1 MVRYIIK
8 RLFIGVVTIWAL
20 ITITFFLIRIMP
32 GSPFEADNL
41 SQSAI
46 EQLESTYG
54 LDEPMWKQ
62 YILYMENLMH
72 GDLGIS
78 YKKNVSVNTLIA
90 RGFPY
95 TLSIGL
101 LSIAVSAFIGIL
113 MGIWMA
119 TSKRL
124 AVKNTLLGIASGY
137 AQIPDNKSFSNV
149 NGAELLMT
157 PSKAIVSADQEK
169 QTCVYLD
176 TDGNALI
183 TGKKICLHAE
193 KNLIVGDPAEEDGQA
208 SRQMVLEAEEL
219 TVQVGGNGSQINLTD
234 EARIIAAF
242 VKMDA
247 SDRSPAANP
256 SLEELRSSVTAND
269 ETNRKN
275 INEDVSNEL
284 VEKFEEGRTS
294 ILKGIVKVAATVAT
308 VAVAVALTAA
318 TGGAA
323 AVIIATVVLGA
334 ATAAYA
340 VADVGEGIDNYKN
353 AQSGDLSQG
362 HNFMR
367 DDVFG
372 GNELLYEL
380 VRAGTE
386 IAFGVVSG
394 CAIGSAFNKLMT
406 AEKFIHLAKEAK
418 CLKAVM
424 QIGGN
429 VLDGIFDDL
438 ARTGEIT

>member
-124 AVKNTLLGIASGY
+124 AVKNTLLGIATLGVS
-137 AQIPDNKSFSNV
+137 IPGFV
-149 NGAELLMT
+149 TAILLMMIFGVWWPVLPIVGLGSPANYILPVAAQSFGQIASIARLT
-157 PSKAIVSADQEK
+157 KSTYSEAIQMDYVTMARAKGLSNLYITARHVLK
-169 QTCVYLD
+169 
-176 TDGNALI
+176 NALI
-183 TGKKICLHAE
+183 PVVTYSGPAIAFLITG
-193 KNLIVGDPAEEDGQA
+193 
-208 SRQMVLEAEEL
+208 S
-219 TVQVGGNGSQINLTD
+219 
-234 EARIIAAF
+234 F
-242 VKMDA
+242 VVESIFSIPGIGREFTNA
-247 SDRSPAANP
+247 I
-256 SLEELRSSVTAND
+256 
-269 ETNRKN
+269 TNR
-275 INEDVSNEL
+275 DY
-284 VEKFEEGRTS
+284 
-294 ILKGIVKVAATVAT
+294 
-308 VAVAVALTAA
+308 
-318 TGGAA
+318 
-323 AVIIATVVLGA
+323 TVVLGFSVFIGVIITVA
-334 ATAAYA
+334 NLA
-340 VADVGEGIDNYKN
+340 VDIICSLIDP
-353 AQSGDLSQG
+353 
-362 HNFMR
+362 R
-367 DDVFG
+367 
-372 GNELLYEL
+372 
-380 VRAGTE
+380 
-386 IAFGVVSG
+386 I
-394 CAIGSAFNKLMT
+394 KLT
-406 AEKFIHLAKEAK
+406 
-418 CLKAVM
+418 
-424 QIGGN
+424 N
-429 VLDGIFDDL
+429 
-438 ARTGEIT
+438 

>member
-124 AVKNTLLGIASGY
+124 AVKNTLLGIATRGVS
-137 AQIPDNKSFSNV
+137 IPGFV
-149 NGAELLMT
+149 TAILLMMIFGVWWPVLPIVGLGSPANYILPVAAQSFGQIASIARLT
-157 PSKAIVSADQEK
+157 KSTYSEAIQMDYVTMARAKGLSNLYITARHVLK
-169 QTCVYLD
+169 
-176 TDGNALI
+176 NALI
-183 TGKKICLHAE
+183 PVVTYFGPAIAFLITG
-193 KNLIVGDPAEEDGQA
+193 
-208 SRQMVLEAEEL
+208 S
-219 TVQVGGNGSQINLTD
+219 
-234 EARIIAAF
+234 F
-242 VKMDA
+242 VVESIFSIPGIGREFTNA
-247 SDRSPAANP
+247 I
-256 SLEELRSSVTAND
+256 
-269 ETNRKN
+269 TNR
-275 INEDVSNEL
+275 DY
-284 VEKFEEGRTS
+284 
-294 ILKGIVKVAATVAT
+294 
-308 VAVAVALTAA
+308 
-318 TGGAA
+318 
-323 AVIIATVVLGA
+323 TVVLGFSVFIGVIITVA
-334 ATAAYA
+334 NLA
-340 VADVGEGIDNYKN
+340 VDIICSLIDP
-353 AQSGDLSQG
+353 
-362 HNFMR
+362 R
-367 DDVFG
+367 
-372 GNELLYEL
+372 
-380 VRAGTE
+380 
-386 IAFGVVSG
+386 I
-394 CAIGSAFNKLMT
+394 KLT
-406 AEKFIHLAKEAK
+406 
-418 CLKAVM
+418 
-424 QIGGN
+424 N
-429 VLDGIFDDL
+429 
-438 ARTGEIT
+438 

>member
-124 AVKNTLLGIASGY
+124 AVKNTLLGIATLGVS
-137 AQIPDNKSFSNV
+137 IPGFV
-149 NGAELLMT
+149 TAILLMMIFGVWWPVLPIVGLGSPANYILPVAAQSFGQIASIARLT
-157 PSKAIVSADQEK
+157 KSTYSEAIQMDYVTMARAKGLSNLYITARHVFK
-169 QTCVYLD
+169 
-176 TDGNALI
+176 NALI
-183 TGKKICLHAE
+183 PVVTYFGPVIAFLITG
-193 KNLIVGDPAEEDGQA
+193 
-208 SRQMVLEAEEL
+208 S
-219 TVQVGGNGSQINLTD
+219 
-234 EARIIAAF
+234 F
-242 VKMDA
+242 VVESIFSIPGIGREFTNA
-247 SDRSPAANP
+247 I
-256 SLEELRSSVTAND
+256 
-269 ETNRKN
+269 TNR
-275 INEDVSNEL
+275 DY
-284 VEKFEEGRTS
+284 
-294 ILKGIVKVAATVAT
+294 
-308 VAVAVALTAA
+308 
-318 TGGAA
+318 
-323 AVIIATVVLGA
+323 TVVLGFSVFIGVIITVA
-334 ATAAYA
+334 NLA
-340 VADVGEGIDNYKN
+340 VDIICSLIDP
-353 AQSGDLSQG
+353 
-362 HNFMR
+362 R
-367 DDVFG
+367 
-372 GNELLYEL
+372 
-380 VRAGTE
+380 
-386 IAFGVVSG
+386 I
-394 CAIGSAFNKLMT
+394 KLT
-406 AEKFIHLAKEAK
+406 
-418 CLKAVM
+418 
-424 QIGGN
+424 N
-429 VLDGIFDDL
+429 
-438 ARTGEIT
+438 

>member
-124 AVKNTLLGIASGY
+124 AVKNTLLGIATLGVS
-137 AQIPDNKSFSNV
+137 IPGFV
-149 NGAELLMT
+149 TAILLMMVFGVWWPVLPIVGLGSPANYILPVAAQSFGQIASIARLT
-157 PSKAIVSADQEK
+157 KSTYSEAIQMDYVTMARAKGLSNLYITARHVLK
-169 QTCVYLD
+169 
-176 TDGNALI
+176 NALI
-183 TGKKICLHAE
+183 PVVTYFGPAIAFLITG
-193 KNLIVGDPAEEDGQA
+193 
-208 SRQMVLEAEEL
+208 S
-219 TVQVGGNGSQINLTD
+219 
-234 EARIIAAF
+234 F
-242 VKMDA
+242 VVESIFSIPGIGREFTNA
-247 SDRSPAANP
+247 I
-256 SLEELRSSVTAND
+256 
-269 ETNRKN
+269 TNR
-275 INEDVSNEL
+275 
-284 VEKFEEGRTS
+284 GY
-294 ILKGIVKVAATVAT
+294 
-308 VAVAVALTAA
+308 
-318 TGGAA
+318 
-323 AVIIATVVLGA
+323 TVVLGFSVFIGVIITVA
-334 ATAAYA
+334 NLA
-340 VADVGEGIDNYKN
+340 VDIICSLIDP
-353 AQSGDLSQG
+353 
-362 HNFMR
+362 R
-367 DDVFG
+367 
-372 GNELLYEL
+372 
-380 VRAGTE
+380 
-386 IAFGVVSG
+386 I
-394 CAIGSAFNKLMT
+394 KLT
-406 AEKFIHLAKEAK
+406 
-418 CLKAVM
+418 
-424 QIGGN
+424 N
-429 VLDGIFDDL
+429 
-438 ARTGEIT
+438 

>member
-124 AVKNTLLGIASGY
+124 AVKNTLLGIATLGVS
-137 AQIPDNKSFSNV
+137 IPGFV
-149 NGAELLMT
+149 TAILLMMVFGVWWPVLPIVGLGSQANYILPVAAQSFGQIASIARLT
-157 PSKAIVSADQEK
+157 KSTYSEAIQMDYVTMARAKGLSNMYITVRHVLK
-169 QTCVYLD
+169 
-176 TDGNALI
+176 NALI
-183 TGKKICLHAE
+183 PVVTYFGPAIAFLITG
-193 KNLIVGDPAEEDGQA
+193 
-208 SRQMVLEAEEL
+208 S
-219 TVQVGGNGSQINLTD
+219 
-234 EARIIAAF
+234 F
-242 VKMDA
+242 VVESIFSIPGIGREFTNA
-247 SDRSPAANP
+247 I
-256 SLEELRSSVTAND
+256 
-269 ETNRKN
+269 TNR
-275 INEDVSNEL
+275 DY
-284 VEKFEEGRTS
+284 
-294 ILKGIVKVAATVAT
+294 
-308 VAVAVALTAA
+308 
-318 TGGAA
+318 
-323 AVIIATVVLGA
+323 TVVLGFSVFIGVIITVA
-334 ATAAYA
+334 NLA
-340 VADVGEGIDNYKN
+340 VDIICSLIDP
-353 AQSGDLSQG
+353 
-362 HNFMR
+362 R
-367 DDVFG
+367 
-372 GNELLYEL
+372 
-380 VRAGTE
+380 
-386 IAFGVVSG
+386 I
-394 CAIGSAFNKLMT
+394 KLT
-406 AEKFIHLAKEAK
+406 
-418 CLKAVM
+418 
-424 QIGGN
+424 N
-429 VLDGIFDDL
+429 
-438 ARTGEIT
+438 

>member
-124 AVKNTLLGIASGY
+124 AVKNTLLGIATLGVS
-137 AQIPDNKSFSNV
+137 IPGFVTSI
-149 NGAELLMT
+149 LLMMVFGVWWPVLPIVGLGSPANYILPVAAQSFGQIASIARLT
-157 PSKAIVSADQEK
+157 KSTYSEAIQMDYVTMARAKGLSNLYITARHVLK
-169 QTCVYLD
+169 
-176 TDGNALI
+176 NALI
-183 TGKKICLHAE
+183 PVVTYFGPAIAFLITG
-193 KNLIVGDPAEEDGQA
+193 
-208 SRQMVLEAEEL
+208 S
-219 TVQVGGNGSQINLTD
+219 
-234 EARIIAAF
+234 F
-242 VKMDA
+242 VVESIFSIPGIGREFTNA
-247 SDRSPAANP
+247 I
-256 SLEELRSSVTAND
+256 
-269 ETNRKN
+269 TNR
-275 INEDVSNEL
+275 DY
-284 VEKFEEGRTS
+284 
-294 ILKGIVKVAATVAT
+294 
-308 VAVAVALTAA
+308 
-318 TGGAA
+318 
-323 AVIIATVVLGA
+323 TVVLGFSVFIGVIITVA
-334 ATAAYA
+334 NLA
-340 VADVGEGIDNYKN
+340 VDIICSLIDP
-353 AQSGDLSQG
+353 
-362 HNFMR
+362 R
-367 DDVFG
+367 
-372 GNELLYEL
+372 
-380 VRAGTE
+380 
-386 IAFGVVSG
+386 I
-394 CAIGSAFNKLMT
+394 KLT
-406 AEKFIHLAKEAK
+406 
-418 CLKAVM
+418 
-424 QIGGN
+424 N
-429 VLDGIFDDL
+429 
-438 ARTGEIT
+438 

>member
-124 AVKNTLLGIASGY
+124 AVKNTLLGIATLGVS
-137 AQIPDNKSFSNV
+137 IPGFV
-149 NGAELLMT
+149 TAILLMMVFGVWWPVLPIVGLGSPANYILPVAAQSFGQIASIARLT
-157 PSKAIVSADQEK
+157 KSTYSEAIQMDYVTMARAKGLSNMYITARHVLK
-169 QTCVYLD
+169 
-176 TDGNALI
+176 NALI
-183 TGKKICLHAE
+183 PVVTYFGPAIAFLITG
-193 KNLIVGDPAEEDGQA
+193 
-208 SRQMVLEAEEL
+208 S
-219 TVQVGGNGSQINLTD
+219 
-234 EARIIAAF
+234 F
-242 VKMDA
+242 VVESIFSIPGIGREFTNA
-247 SDRSPAANP
+247 I
-256 SLEELRSSVTAND
+256 
-269 ETNRKN
+269 TNR
-275 INEDVSNEL
+275 DY
-284 VEKFEEGRTS
+284 
-294 ILKGIVKVAATVAT
+294 
-308 VAVAVALTAA
+308 
-318 TGGAA
+318 
-323 AVIIATVVLGA
+323 TVVLGFSVFIGVIITVA
-334 ATAAYA
+334 NLA
-340 VADVGEGIDNYKN
+340 VDIICSLIDP
-353 AQSGDLSQG
+353 
-362 HNFMR
+362 R
-367 DDVFG
+367 
-372 GNELLYEL
+372 
-380 VRAGTE
+380 
-386 IAFGVVSG
+386 I
-394 CAIGSAFNKLMT
+394 KLT
-406 AEKFIHLAKEAK
+406 
-418 CLKAVM
+418 
-424 QIGGN
+424 N
-429 VLDGIFDDL
+429 
-438 ARTGEIT
+438 

>member
-124 AVKNTLLGIASGY
+124 AVKNTLLGIATLGVS
-137 AQIPDNKSFSNV
+137 IPGFV
-149 NGAELLMT
+149 TAILLMMVFGVWWPVLPIIGLGSPANYILPVAAQSFGQIASIARLT
-157 PSKAIVSADQEK
+157 KSTYSEAIQMDYVTMARAKGLSNMYITVRHVLK
-169 QTCVYLD
+169 
-176 TDGNALI
+176 NALI
-183 TGKKICLHAE
+183 PVVTYFGPAIAFLITG
-193 KNLIVGDPAEEDGQA
+193 
-208 SRQMVLEAEEL
+208 S
-219 TVQVGGNGSQINLTD
+219 
-234 EARIIAAF
+234 F
-242 VKMDA
+242 VVESIFSIPGIGREFTNA
-247 SDRSPAANP
+247 I
-256 SLEELRSSVTAND
+256 
-269 ETNRKN
+269 TNR
-275 INEDVSNEL
+275 DY
-284 VEKFEEGRTS
+284 
-294 ILKGIVKVAATVAT
+294 
-308 VAVAVALTAA
+308 
-318 TGGAA
+318 
-323 AVIIATVVLGA
+323 TVVLGFSVFIGVIITVA
-334 ATAAYA
+334 NLA
-340 VADVGEGIDNYKN
+340 VDIICSLIDP
-353 AQSGDLSQG
+353 
-362 HNFMR
+362 R
-367 DDVFG
+367 
-372 GNELLYEL
+372 
-380 VRAGTE
+380 
-386 IAFGVVSG
+386 I
-394 CAIGSAFNKLMT
+394 KLT
-406 AEKFIHLAKEAK
+406 
-418 CLKAVM
+418 
-424 QIGGN
+424 N
-429 VLDGIFDDL
+429 
-438 ARTGEIT
+438 

>member
-124 AVKNTLLGIASGY
+124 AVKNTLLGIATLGVS
-137 AQIPDNKSFSNV
+137 IPGFV
-149 NGAELLMT
+149 TAILLMMIFGVWWPVLPIVGLGSPANYILPVAAQSFGQIASIARLT
-157 PSKAIVSADQEK
+157 KITYSEAIQMDYVTMARAKGLSNLYITARHVLK
-169 QTCVYLD
+169 
-176 TDGNALI
+176 NALI
-183 TGKKICLHAE
+183 PVVTYFGPAIAFLITG
-193 KNLIVGDPAEEDGQA
+193 
-208 SRQMVLEAEEL
+208 S
-219 TVQVGGNGSQINLTD
+219 
-234 EARIIAAF
+234 F
-242 VKMDA
+242 VVESIFSIPGIGREFTNA
-247 SDRSPAANP
+247 I
-256 SLEELRSSVTAND
+256 
-269 ETNRKN
+269 TNR
-275 INEDVSNEL
+275 DY
-284 VEKFEEGRTS
+284 
-294 ILKGIVKVAATVAT
+294 
-308 VAVAVALTAA
+308 
-318 TGGAA
+318 
-323 AVIIATVVLGA
+323 TVVLGFSVFIGVIITVA
-334 ATAAYA
+334 NLA
-340 VADVGEGIDNYKN
+340 VDIICSLIDP
-353 AQSGDLSQG
+353 
-362 HNFMR
+362 R
-367 DDVFG
+367 
-372 GNELLYEL
+372 
-380 VRAGTE
+380 
-386 IAFGVVSG
+386 I
-394 CAIGSAFNKLMT
+394 KLT
-406 AEKFIHLAKEAK
+406 
-418 CLKAVM
+418 
-424 QIGGN
+424 N
-429 VLDGIFDDL
+429 
-438 ARTGEIT
+438 

>member
-124 AVKNTLLGIASGY
+124 AVKNTLLGIATLGVS
-137 AQIPDNKSFSNV
+137 IPGFV
-149 NGAELLMT
+149 TAILLMMVFGVWWPVLPIVGLGSPANYILPVAAQSFGQIASIARLT
-157 PSKAIVSADQEK
+157 KSTYSEAIQMDYVTMARAKGLSNLYITARHVLK
-169 QTCVYLD
+169 HALIPVVTYF
-176 TDGNALI
+176 GPAIAFLI
-183 TGKKICLHAE
+183 TG
-193 KNLIVGDPAEEDGQA
+193 
-208 SRQMVLEAEEL
+208 S
-219 TVQVGGNGSQINLTD
+219 
-234 EARIIAAF
+234 F
-242 VKMDA
+242 VVESIFSIPGIGREFTNA
-247 SDRSPAANP
+247 I
-256 SLEELRSSVTAND
+256 
-269 ETNRKN
+269 TNR
-275 INEDVSNEL
+275 DY
-284 VEKFEEGRTS
+284 
-294 ILKGIVKVAATVAT
+294 
-308 VAVAVALTAA
+308 
-318 TGGAA
+318 
-323 AVIIATVVLGA
+323 TVVLGFSVFIGVIITVA
-334 ATAAYA
+334 NLA
-340 VADVGEGIDNYKN
+340 VDIICSLIDP
-353 AQSGDLSQG
+353 
-362 HNFMR
+362 R
-367 DDVFG
+367 
-372 GNELLYEL
+372 
-380 VRAGTE
+380 
-386 IAFGVVSG
+386 I
-394 CAIGSAFNKLMT
+394 KLT
-406 AEKFIHLAKEAK
+406 
-418 CLKAVM
+418 
-424 QIGGN
+424 N
-429 VLDGIFDDL
+429 
-438 ARTGEIT
+438 

>member
-124 AVKNTLLGIASGY
+124 AVKNTLLGIATLGVS
-137 AQIPDNKSFSNV
+137 IPGFVS
-149 NGAELLMT
+149 AILLMMVFGVWWPVLPIVGLGSPANYILPVAAQSFGQIASIARLT
-157 PSKAIVSADQEK
+157 KSTYSEAIQMDYVTMARAKGLSNLYITARHVLK
-169 QTCVYLD
+169 
-176 TDGNALI
+176 NALI
-183 TGKKICLHAE
+183 PVVTYFGPAIAFLITG
-193 KNLIVGDPAEEDGQA
+193 
-208 SRQMVLEAEEL
+208 S
-219 TVQVGGNGSQINLTD
+219 
-234 EARIIAAF
+234 F
-242 VKMDA
+242 VVESIFSIPGIGREFTNA
-247 SDRSPAANP
+247 I
-256 SLEELRSSVTAND
+256 
-269 ETNRKN
+269 TNR
-275 INEDVSNEL
+275 DY
-284 VEKFEEGRTS
+284 
-294 ILKGIVKVAATVAT
+294 
-308 VAVAVALTAA
+308 
-318 TGGAA
+318 
-323 AVIIATVVLGA
+323 TVVLGFSVFIGVIITVA
-334 ATAAYA
+334 NLA
-340 VADVGEGIDNYKN
+340 VDIICSLIDP
-353 AQSGDLSQG
+353 
-362 HNFMR
+362 R
-367 DDVFG
+367 
-372 GNELLYEL
+372 
-380 VRAGTE
+380 
-386 IAFGVVSG
+386 I
-394 CAIGSAFNKLMT
+394 KLT
-406 AEKFIHLAKEAK
+406 
-418 CLKAVM
+418 
-424 QIGGN
+424 N
-429 VLDGIFDDL
+429 
-438 ARTGEIT
+438 